1 MLIAK
6 EALSQPQ
13 SPSCISNISVPLIVY
28 ETLSVVSHFLFLLIY
43 FRDNDITDTKN
54 LRFESRLQVIL
65 SWEDPDLSWD
75 TSVYHHDVVVL
86 PVSKIWTPELHV
98 TNG

>member
-1 MLIAK
+1 MNYSLPNRTQKPPFRESSA
-6 EALSQPQ
+6 
-13 SPSCISNISVPLIVY
+13 
-28 ETLSVVSHFLFLLIY
+28 SHTGKYTSKIK
-43 FRDNDITDTKN
+43 RDIQVNVTFCNTTQYDFSK
-54 LRFESRLQVIL
+54 LQ

-75 TSVYHHDVVVL
+75 TSVYHHDMVVL